1 METLFIFYY
10 SLKKA
15 GIELRLIVTENY
27 ETLSQLTADIV
38 LMKWAENRRV
48 NLALTAGS
56 SPKRAYEILA
66 DRLKQVDFDK
76 SLAHFYNFDEITL
89 MNQKYGLTMQAL
101 QEELYHPLGIK
112 DENIEVLDAENYQIY
127 DRKIAED
134 GGLDLVLMG
143 IGNDGHFCGNMPEF
157 MSFDYG
163 VYRVP
168 IDPADE
174 MYKLIDGMTPYTPG
188 KEMVTF
194 GTQTVLG
201 AKELVLIASGE
212 KKAAIIKQ
220 ALEGPITE
228 DVPASVLRLHPN
240 LTVLLD
246 KEAAI
251 YLD

>member
-1 METLFIFYY
+1 MKL
-10 SLKKA
+10 LVA
-15 GIELRLIVTENY
+15 DNY
-27 ETLSQLTADIV
+27 ETLSQITADIV

-66 DRLKQVDFDK
+66 ERLRQVYFDQ
-76 SLAHFYNFDEITL
+76 SLAYFYNFDEITL
-89 MNQKYGLTMQAL
+89 EGQEYGLTMQAL
-101 QEELYHPLGIK
+101 ANELFLPLDIEE
-112 DENIEVLDAENYQIY
+112 ENIEILDGKNYQDY

-143 IGNDGHFCGNMPEF
+143 IGEDGHFCGNMPAYT
-157 MSFDYG
+157 SFDYG

-168 IDPADE
+168 INPDDE
-174 MYKLIDGMTPYTPG
+174 LYKLLDDSIPDKLGD
-188 KEMVTF
+188 EMVTF
-194 GTQTVLG
+194 GPQTVLA
-201 AKELVLIASGE
+201 AKELVLIANGE

-240 LTVLLD
+240 LTVILD
-246 KEAAI
+246 QEAASQ
-251 YLD
+251 LD

>member
-1 METLFIFYY
+1 MKL
-10 SLKKA
+10 L
-15 GIELRLIVTENY
+15 VTENY
-27 ETLSQLTADIV
+27 ETLSQLTADII

-56 SPKRAYEILA
+56 SPKRAYEILST
-66 DRLKQVDFDK
+66 RLKTVAFDQ

-89 MNQKYGLTMQAL
+89 KDQDYGLTMQAL
-101 QEELYHPLGIK
+101 HEELHQPLGIK
-112 DENIEVLDAENYQIY
+112 EENIDVLDAENYQTF

-143 IGNDGHFCGNMPEF
+143 IGSDGHFCGNMPEF
-157 MSFDYG
+157 TSFDYG

-168 IDPADE
+168 IEPEDAL
-174 MYKLIDGMTPYTPG
+174 YKLIDESSPHTPG

-194 GTQTVLG
+194 GPQTVLA
-201 AKELVLIASGE
+201 AKELVLIANGE

-228 DVPASVLRLHPN
+228 DIPASVLRLHPN
-240 LTVLLD
+240 LTVILD
-246 KEAAI
+246 KAAASQ
-251 YLD
+251 LA

>member
-1 METLFIFYY
+1 M
-10 SLKKA
+10 
-15 GIELRLIVTENY
+15 RLIVTENY

-112 DENIEVLDAENYQIY
+112 DENIEVLDAENYQTY

-143 IGNDGHFCGNMPEF
+143 IGNDGHIWYSNG
-157 MSFDYG
+157 S
-163 VYRVP
+163 R
-168 IDPADE
+168 
-174 MYKLIDGMTPYTPG
+174 
-188 KEMVTF
+188 
-194 GTQTVLG
+194 
-201 AKELVLIASGE
+201 GE
-212 KKAAIIKQ
+212 RI
-220 ALEGPITE
+220 
-228 DVPASVLRLHPN
+228 SVN
-240 LTVLLD
+240 C
-246 KEAAI
+246 
-251 YLD
+251 